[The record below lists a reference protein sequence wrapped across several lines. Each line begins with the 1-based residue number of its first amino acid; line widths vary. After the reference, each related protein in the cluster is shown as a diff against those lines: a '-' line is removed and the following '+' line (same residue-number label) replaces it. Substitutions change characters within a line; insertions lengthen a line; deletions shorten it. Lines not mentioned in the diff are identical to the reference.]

1 MSSLFSFNPSARNL
15 QPDHAVSAMGEIWIG
30 LMCKCEKLFWHKD
43 TDTYTAA
50 MEHHLFERVAQHGR
64 LCEAW
69 PGDIV
74 TTTMLFE
81 HGCRPHYY
89 DEHGQRRGE
98 PPQWWLPSAPG
109 DIHPLSSSNKIPQS
123 PRLIPAVRS
132 RARSSG
138 DRRTDD
144 TDSSSTKRK
153 LSAGSSSKQRQ
164 LAEAFQICAVAINDV
179 MDNVGEIQNQLLH
192 INELMRDGI

>member
-15 QPDHAVSAMGEIWIG
+15 QPDHAVSAIGEIWIG

-43 TDTYTAA
+43 TDTYNAA
-50 MEHHLFERVAQHGR
+50 MEQSLFERAAQHGC

-138 DRRTDD
+138 DGRTDV
-144 TDSSSTKRK
+144 TDSSSKK
-153 LSAGSSSKQRQ
+153 GSSQRAHRRNKGSSQ
-164 LAEAFQICAVAINDV
+164 TPFKFVQWRSTMSWTTWARSSTSSSISIS
-179 MDNVGEIQNQLLH
+179 
-192 INELMRDGI
+192 